1 MKKKFIAVY
10 ALIGVLALG
19 STTLT
24 SCVDDN
30 ESASVTAVRDAKA
43 AQLNALAAQ
52 ANANAKVN
60 EALAALRQAEADA
73 QTIENEYQQQ
83 EYAARLEKLQAEY
96 AQYTAEAQQQML
108 ENLADHQIS
117 LYNSYNAVQGQV
129 TTVSEELAE
138 KYVKVAKLESGLTS
152 AEAAANALLV
162 DLRMDSIALAAEK
175 EAYVAMGTNDYEAL
189 LKEYNTELVNEANQ
203 TNEAK
208 AKANAVGQALKDFN
222 NAKYLIEGKKDVIGT
237 LSSRA
242 GEEGEG
248 ESTGEEGEGESTGEE
263 EKDPTYT
270 YTIAPAAGTA
280 AHADSLSAMTLK
292 DDANKPITVMN
303 KEYLLPDG
311 TTAETEPTEPTDE
324 PYFTKYSLNEAGVNE
339 ARRTLEN
346 EVETAEEELGTD
358 KDKALYFAYKKGG
371 DPELKIGT
379 WDAKTDDDNNN
390 KEADYDEI
398 TAVTDGTEGAT
409 AWAIL
414 NTLEEALKA
423 AQENQEDVEA
433 DKDAT
438 DQDKADAADQTFAIN
453 QILTKFKNG
462 DTDSKFM
469 GGATFTEK
477 EKALAD
483 AKENLAAFERH
494 VASLTAGSNDYK
506 AYEASI
512 KALMDKEGAAYLAAK
527 EALNTAYQTLAQTQ
541 GKVNALE
548 KMVGNITWT
557 DANDN
562 GKVDDGETA
571 GTEGTTPNIQ
581 QLIAD
586 CEKEIAEKNEKIK
599 NAALII
605 ITTKEEDNKS
615 TEYLY
620 EALIENANAEIEEME
635 AKLAML
641 QESAAYWR
649 EQLEASIQNGT
660 ATTPDAPATDTP
672 AEETPAA

>member
-43 AQLNALAAQ
+43 AQLNALAAE

-60 EALAALRQAEADA
+60 EALAALKQAKAEA
-73 QTIENEYQQQ
+73 QTIKNEFDQQ

-108 ENLADHQIS
+108 KDLADYQVS

-129 TTVSEELAE
+129 TTVSKELAA
-138 KYVKVAKLESGLTS
+138 KYVEVAKLESGLTS

-162 DLRMDSIALAAEK
+162 DLRMDSIVLAAEK

-203 TNEAK
+203 TKEAEAK
-208 AKANAVGQALKDFN
+208 ENAVNQALADFN
-222 NAKYLIEGKKDVIGT
+222 NAKYLIEGKEDAKVT

-248 ESTGEEGEGESTGEE
+248 ESTGEEEGEGESTGEE
-263 EKDPTYT
+263 KNDKT

-311 TTAETEPTEPTDE
+311 TTAETEPTAANE

-339 ARRTLEN
+339 ARRTLEGN
-346 EVETAEEELGTD
+346 VKKAEEILGTD
-358 KDKALYFAYKKGG
+358 KDKAFDFLYERGT
-371 DPELKIGT
+371 LTIGT
-379 WDAKTDDDNNN
+379 WEDADKD
-390 KEADYDEI
+390 KEMTAEEI
-398 TAVTDGTEGAT
+398 TKVEEISKDAT

-462 DTDSKFM
+462 DTDNNFM
-469 GGATFTEK
+469 KGATFTGK

-483 AKENLAAFERH
+483 ANENLAAFERH

-541 GKVNALE
+541 GKVEAL
-548 KMVGNITWT
+548 KNMVGYISEEDENG
-557 DANDN
+557 D
-562 GKVDDGETA
+562 GKVNENDYV
-571 GTEGTTPNIQ
+571 EGTTPNIQ

-586 CEKEIAEKNEKIK
+586 CEEEIAKKNEAIK
-599 NAALII
+599 NAALI
-605 ITTKEEDNKS
+605 TKKVKEEDSKE
-615 TEYLY
+615 EYLY

-660 ATTPDAPATDTP
+660 TTTPDTPATDTP

>member
-19 STTLT
+19 STALT

-43 AQLNALAAQ
+43 AQLNALAAE

-60 EALAALRQAEADA
+60 EALAALKQAKAEA
-73 QTIENEYQQQ
+73 QTIENEFQQQ
-83 EYAARLEKLQAEY
+83 EYAARLEKLQAQY
-96 AQYTAEAQQQML
+96 AKEAAASQQQML
-108 ENLADHQIS
+108 KDLASYQVS
-117 LYNSYNAVQGQV
+117 LYNSYNAVQRQV
-129 TTVSEELAE
+129 TTVSKKLAA
-138 KYVKVAKLESGLTS
+138 KYVEVAKLESGLTS

-203 TNEAK
+203 TKEAE
-208 AKANAVGQALKDFN
+208 AKANAKDQALTDFN
-222 NAKYLIEGKKDVIGT
+222 NAKYLIEGKKDATVT

-242 GEEGEG
+242 
-248 ESTGEEGEGESTGEE
+248 GEEGEGESTGEE

-280 AHADSLSAMTLK
+280 AHADSLSTMTQTGEVLADK
-292 DDANKPITVMN
+292 TVMN

-311 TTAETEPTEPTDE
+311 TTAETKPTTADE

-339 ARRTLEN
+339 ARRTLEG

-358 KDKALYFAYKKGG
+358 KDKAFDFLYEEGG
-371 DPELKIGT
+371 TLTIGT
-379 WDAKTDDDNNN
+379 WEDAN
-390 KEADYDEI
+390 KDKEMTADEI
-398 TAVTDGTEGAT
+398 TKVEEISKDAT

-438 DQDKADAADQTFAIN
+438 DAQKEAAEKQVYTIN

-469 GGATFTEK
+469 DGDTFTGK

-483 AKENLAAFERH
+483 ANENLAAFERH

-527 EALNTAYQTLAQTQ
+527 EALNTAYQTLAQTK
-541 GKVNALE
+541 GKVEALRN
-548 KMVGNITWT
+548 MVGDTTWT
-557 DANDN
+557 DANDD
-562 GKVDDGETA
+562 GKVDDGETTV
-571 GTEGTTPNIQ
+571 TEGTTPNIQ

-586 CEKEIAEKNEKIK
+586 CEKEIAEKNEAIK
-599 NAALII
+599 NAALI
-605 ITTKEEDNKS
+605 TKEENSK
-615 TEYLY
+615 EYLY

>member
-19 STTLT
+19 STALT

-43 AQLNALAAQ
+43 AQLNALAAE

-60 EALAALRQAEADA
+60 EALAALKQAKAEA
-73 QTIENEYQQQ
+73 QTIKNEFKQQ
-83 EYAARLEKLQAEY
+83 EYAARLEKLQAQY
-96 AQYTAEAQQQML
+96 AKEAAASQQQML
-108 ENLADHQIS
+108 KDLASYQVS
-117 LYNSYNAVQGQV
+117 LYNSYTAVQGQV
-129 TTVSEELAE
+129 TTVSKELAE

-208 AKANAVGQALKDFN
+208 AKANAKDQALKDFN
-222 NAKYLIEGKKDVIGT
+222 NAKYLIEGKKDVTVT

-248 ESTGEEGEGESTGEE
+248 EGEGESTGEE
-263 EKDPTYT
+263 EKDPT

-280 AHADSLSAMTLK
+280 AHADSLSTMTQTGVLAGK
-292 DDANKPITVMN
+292 TVMN

-311 TTAETEPTEPTDE
+311 TTAETKPTTDDE

-339 ARRTLEN
+339 ARHTLEGN
-346 EVETAEEELGTD
+346 VKEAEETLGTD
-358 KDKALYFAYKKGG
+358 KDDAFYFAYNEYGNPK
-371 DPELKIGT
+371 LLIGT
-379 WDAKTDDDNNN
+379 WDADADDLNGN
-390 KEADYDEI
+390 KEADYNEI
-398 TAVTDGTEGAT
+398 TAVTDLTEGAT
-409 AWAIL
+409 AWAIR
-414 NTLEEALKA
+414 NTLEDALKA
-423 AQENQEDVEA
+423 AKDNQEKVDG

-438 DQDKADAADQTFAIN
+438 EEDKQAAEEQVYQIDQIY
-453 QILTKFKNG
+453 TKFING
-462 DTDSKFM
+462 DENLINTTISFA
-469 GGATFTEK
+469 GAE
-477 EKALAD
+477 EAVAD

-506 AYEASI
+506 AYEAAI
-512 KALMDKEGAAYLAAK
+512 QALIDKEGAAYLAAK

-541 GKVNALE
+541 GKVEAL
-548 KMVGNITWT
+548 KNMVGYTTWT
-557 DANDN
+557 DTNNN
-562 GKVDDGETA
+562 GKVDDGETTV
-571 GTEGTTPNIQ
+571 TEGTTPNIQ

-586 CEKEIAEKNEKIK
+586 CEEEIAKKNEAIK
-599 NAALII
+599 NAALI
-605 ITTKEEDNKS
+605 TKEENS

>member
-1 MKKKFIAVY
+1 MY

-19 STTLT
+19 STALT

-52 ANANAKVN
+52 TNANAKVN
-60 EALAALRQAEADA
+60 EALAALRQAEAEA
-73 QTIENEYQQQ
+73 KTIENEFQQQ

-96 AQYTAEAQQQML
+96 AQYTAQAQQEML
-108 ENLADHQIS
+108 ENLADHQVS
-117 LYNSYNAVQGQV
+117 LYNSYNAVQEQV
-129 TTVSEELAE
+129 TTVSDELAA
-138 KYVKVAKLESGLTS
+138 KYVEVAKLESGLTS

-203 TNEAK
+203 TKEAE
-208 AKANAVGQALKDFN
+208 AKANAVDQALEDFN
-222 NAKYLIEGKKDVIGT
+222 NAKYLIEGKEDATVTI
-237 LSSRA
+237 SSRA
-242 GEEGEG
+242 
-248 ESTGEEGEGESTGEE
+248 GEEGEGESTGEE

-270 YTIAPAAGTA
+270 IAPAAGTA
-280 AHADSLSAMTLK
+280 AHADSLSVMTIK
-292 DDANKPITVMN
+292 DDANNPITVMN
-303 KEYLLPDG
+303 EEYLLPDG
-311 TTAETEPTEPTDE
+311 TTTAKEPTDE
-324 PYFTKYSLNEAGVNE
+324 PYFTKYSLKEAGVNE
-339 ARRTLEN
+339 ARRTLED
-346 EVETAEEELGTD
+346 EVEAAEKELGTD
-358 KDKALYFAYKKGG
+358 KDKAFDFLYDGG
-371 DPELKIGT
+371 SLTIGT
-379 WDAKTDDDNNN
+379 WKDDNDD
-390 KEADYDEI
+390 KEMTADEI
-398 TAVTDGTEGAT
+398 TKVDQISEEAT

-438 DQDKADAADQTFAIN
+438 DQDKADAADQTFEIN

-462 DTDSKFM
+462 DSDSNFM
-469 GGATFTEK
+469 NGDTFTSAEK
-477 EKALAD
+477 DLAD
-483 AKENLAAFERH
+483 ANENLAAFERH

-541 GKVNALE
+541 GKVEALK
-548 KMVGNITWT
+548 KMVGYTTWT
-557 DANDN
+557 DTN
-562 GKVDDGETA
+562 GDKKVDDDEITV
-571 GTEGTTPNIQ
+571 TEGTTPNIQ

-586 CEKEIAEKNEKIK
+586 CEEKIAKKNEEIK

-605 ITTKEEDNKS
+605 KKETTTTGTEE
-615 TEYLY
+615 EYLY

>member
-1 MKKKFIAVY
+1 MY

-19 STTLT
+19 STALT

-60 EALAALRQAEADA
+60 EALAALRQAEAEA
-73 QTIENEYQQQ
+73 KTIENEFQQQ
-83 EYAARLEKLQAEY
+83 EYAARLEKLQAQY
-96 AQYTAEAQQQML
+96 AKAAAAAQQKML
-108 ENLADHQIS
+108 ENLAEHQVE

-129 TTVSEELAE
+129 TTVSKELAA

-162 DLRMDSIALAAEK
+162 NLRMDSIALAAEK

-203 TNEAK
+203 TKEAK
-208 AKANAVGQALKDFN
+208 AKDNAVTQALTDFN
-222 NAKYLIEGKKDVIGT
+222 NAKYLIEGKKDATVTI
-237 LSSRA
+237 SSRA
-242 GEEGEG
+242 
-248 ESTGEEGEGESTGEE
+248 GEEGEGESTGEE

-280 AHADSLSAMTLK
+280 AHADSLSAMTETGEILEG
-292 DDANKPITVMN
+292 ITVLN
-303 KEYLLPDG
+303 AECLHADG
-311 TTAETEPTEPTDE
+311 SSHTDAPLTE
-324 PYFTKYSLNEAGVNE
+324 PYFWKYSLNEAGVNE
-339 ARRTLEN
+339 ARRTLEDK
-346 EVETAEEELGTD
+346 VETAEETLGTD
-358 KDKALYFAYKKGG
+358 KDKALYFAYKQDQDG

-379 WDAKTDDDNNN
+379 WDAKKNDNNSN

-398 TAVTDGTEGAT
+398 IKVDKISEEAT

-438 DQDKADAADQTFAIN
+438 DQEKADAADQTFAIN

-462 DTDSKFM
+462 DSDSKFM
-469 GGATFTEK
+469 NGDTFTSA

-483 AKENLAAFERH
+483 ANENLAAFERH

-541 GKVNALE
+541 GKVEALRN
-548 KMVGNITWT
+548 MVGYTTWT
-557 DANDN
+557 DSNSD
-562 GKVDDGETA
+562 GKVDKNEINV
-571 GTEGTTPNIQ
+571 TEGTTPNIQ

-586 CEKEIAEKNEKIK
+586 CEEKIAKKNEAIK
-599 NAALII
+599 NAALI
-605 ITTKEEDNKS
+605 TKEENS

-649 EQLEASIQNGT
+649 EQLEASIQNST

>member
-1 MKKKFIAVY
+1 MKKKF
-10 ALIGVLALG
+10 GVLALG
-19 STTLT
+19 STALT

-52 ANANAKVN
+52 TNANAKVN
-60 EALAALRQAEADA
+60 EALAALRQAEAEA
-73 QTIENEYQQQ
+73 KTIENEFQQQ
-83 EYAARLEKLQAEY
+83 EYAARLEKLQAQY
-96 AQYTAEAQQQML
+96 AKAAAAAQQKML
-108 ENLADHQIS
+108 ENLAEHQVE

-129 TTVSEELAE
+129 TTVSKELAA
-138 KYVKVAKLESGLTS
+138 KYVEVAKLESGLTS

-162 DLRMDSIALAAEK
+162 NLRMDSIALAAEK

-203 TNEAK
+203 TKEAK
-208 AKANAVGQALKDFN
+208 AKENAVNQALTDFN
-222 NAKYLIEGKKDVIGT
+222 NAKYLIEGKKNATVTI
-237 LSSRA
+237 SSRA

-248 ESTGEEGEGESTGEE
+248 ESTGEE
-263 EKDPTYT
+263 EKDQTYT

-280 AHADSLSAMTLK
+280 AHADSLSVMTIK
-292 DDANKPITVMN
+292 DDANQPITVMN

-311 TTAETEPTEPTDE
+311 TTAEEVPDE

-339 ARRTLEN
+339 ARRTLEGT
-346 EVETAEEELGTD
+346 VETAEKKLGTD
-358 KDKALYFAYKKGG
+358 KDKALYFAYKQGG

-379 WDAKTDDDNNN
+379 WDAKTDDNNSN

-398 TAVTDGTEGAT
+398 REVDQISEEAT

-438 DQDKADAADQTFAIN
+438 DAQKEAAELQVYTIN

-462 DTDSKFM
+462 DKDDDFM
-469 GGATFTEK
+469 NGATFTGK
-477 EKALAD
+477 EKDLAD
-483 AKENLAAFERH
+483 ANENLAAFERH

-541 GKVNALE
+541 GKVTAL
-548 KMVGNITWT
+548 KNMVGYTTWT
-557 DANDN
+557 DANGN
-562 GKVDDGETA
+562 KKVDDNEITV
-571 GTEGTTPNIQ
+571 TEGTTPNIQ
-581 QLIAD
+581 KLIAD
-586 CEKEIAEKNEKIK
+586 CEKEIAEKNEAIK

-605 ITTKEEDNKS
+605 KKETTTTGTEE
-615 TEYLY
+615 EYLY

>member
-19 STTLT
+19 STALT

-43 AQLNALAAQ
+43 AQLNALAAE

-60 EALAALRQAEADA
+60 EALAALKQAKAEA
-73 QTIENEYQQQ
+73 QTIENEFDQQ

-108 ENLADHQIS
+108 KDLADHQIS

-129 TTVSEELAE
+129 TTVSEELAA
-138 KYVKVAKLESGLTS
+138 KYVEVAKLESGLTS

-162 DLRMDSIALAAEK
+162 NLRMDSIALAAEK

-203 TNEAK
+203 TKEAE
-208 AKANAVGQALKDFN
+208 AKANAVGQALTDFN
-222 NAKYLIEGKKDVIGT
+222 NAKYLIEGKEDATVTI
-237 LSSRA
+237 SSRA

-248 ESTGEEGEGESTGEE
+248 ESTGEEEGEGESTGEE
-263 EKDPTYT
+263 KNDKT

-280 AHADSLSAMTLK
+280 AHADSLSTMK
-292 DDANKPITVMN
+292 IGDASQPITVMN
-303 KEYLLPDG
+303 EEYLLPDG
-311 TTAETEPTEPTDE
+311 TTAEEPTDDE

-371 DPELKIGT
+371 DPKLKIGT
-379 WDAKTDDDNNN
+379 WDAKTDDTNSN

-398 TAVTDGTEGAT
+398 TKVDKISEEAT

-438 DQDKADAADQTFAIN
+438 DSQKEAAEEQVYTIN

-483 AKENLAAFERH
+483 ANENLAAFERH

-527 EALNTAYQTLAQTQ
+527 EALNTAYQTLAQTK
-541 GKVNALE
+541 GKVEALRN
-548 KMVGNITWT
+548 MVGNITWT

-562 GKVDDGETA
+562 GKVDDGETT

-586 CEKEIAEKNEKIK
+586 CEKEIAEKNEEIK

-605 ITTKEEDNKS
+605 ITKEDEDNNS

-660 ATTPDAPATDTP
+660 ATTPDTPATDTP
-672 AEETPAA
+672 AEGEETPAA

>member
-19 STTLT
+19 STALT

-43 AQLNALAAQ
+43 AQLNALAAE

-60 EALAALRQAEADA
+60 EALAALKQAKAEA
-73 QTIENEYQQQ
+73 QTIKNEFKQQ
-83 EYAARLEKLQAEY
+83 EYAARLEKLQAQY
-96 AQYTAEAQQQML
+96 AKEAAASQQQML
-108 ENLADHQIS
+108 KDLASYQVS
-117 LYNSYNAVQGQV
+117 LYNSYKAVQGEV
-129 TTVSEELAE
+129 TTVSKELAE

-203 TNEAK
+203 TKEAE
-208 AKANAVGQALKDFN
+208 AKANAKDQALTDFN
-222 NAKYLIEGKKDVIGT
+222 NAKYLIEGKKDATVTI
-237 LSSRA
+237 SSRA
-242 GEEGEG
+242 
-248 ESTGEEGEGESTGEE
+248 GEEGEGESTGEE

-270 YTIAPAAGTA
+270 YTYTIAPAAGTA
-280 AHADSLSAMTLK
+280 AHADSLSTMK
-292 DDANKPITVMN
+292 IGDASQPITVMN
-303 KEYLLPDG
+303 EEYLLPDG
-311 TTAETEPTEPTDE
+311 TTAKTKPTADE

-339 ARRTLEN
+339 ARRTLEGN
-346 EVETAEEELGTD
+346 VKKAEEKLGTD
-358 KDKALYFAYKKGG
+358 KDKAFDFLYEGG
-371 DPELKIGT
+371 TLTIGT
-379 WDAKTDDDNNN
+379 WEDAN
-390 KEADYDEI
+390 KDKEMTADEI
-398 TAVTDGTEGAT
+398 TEVEGISKDAT

-438 DQDKADAADQTFAIN
+438 DAQKEAAELQVYTIN

-469 GGATFTEK
+469 NGDTFTGK

-483 AKENLAAFERH
+483 ANENLAAFERH

-541 GKVNALE
+541 GKVEALK
-548 KMVGNITWT
+548 KMVGYTTWT
-557 DANDN
+557 DTNKN
-562 GKVDDGETA
+562 GKVDKDEITV
-571 GTEGTTPNIQ
+571 TEGTTPNIQ

-586 CEKEIAEKNEKIK
+586 CEKEIAEKNAAIK
-599 NAALII
+599 NAALI
-605 ITTKEEDNKS
+605 TKEEDSK
-615 TEYLY
+615 EYLY

>member
-43 AQLNALAAQ
+43 AQLNALAAE

-60 EALAALRQAEADA
+60 EALAALKQAKAEA
-73 QTIENEYQQQ
+73 QTIENEFDQQ

-96 AQYTAEAQQQML
+96 AQYTAKAQQQML
-108 ENLADHQIS
+108 KDLADYQVS

-129 TTVSEELAE
+129 TTVSKELAE

-208 AKANAVGQALKDFN
+208 AKANAKDQALKDFN
-222 NAKYLIEGKKDVIGT
+222 NAKYLIEGKKDVTVT

-248 ESTGEEGEGESTGEE
+248 EGEGESTGEE
-263 EKDPTYT
+263 EKDPT

-280 AHADSLSAMTLK
+280 AHADSLSTMTQTGVLAGK
-292 DDANKPITVMN
+292 TVMN

-311 TTAETEPTEPTDE
+311 TTAETKPTTDDE

-339 ARRTLEN
+339 ARHTLEGN
-346 EVETAEEELGTD
+346 VKKAEEILGTD
-358 KDKALYFAYKKGG
+358 KDKALYFAYNENGNPK
-371 DPELKIGT
+371 LLIGT
-379 WDAKTDDDNNN
+379 WDAKTDDDNSN

-398 TAVTDGTEGAT
+398 TEVDKISEEAT

-438 DQDKADAADQTFAIN
+438 DTQKEDAELQVYTIN

-469 GGATFTEK
+469 DGATFTEK

-483 AKENLAAFERH
+483 ANENLAAFERH

-541 GKVNALE
+541 GKVEALK
-548 KMVGNITWT
+548 KMVGYISET
-557 DANDN
+557 DVNED
-562 GKVDDGETA
+562 GKVNENDYV
-571 GTEGTTPNIQ
+571 EGTTPNIQ
-581 QLIAD
+581 KLIAD

-605 ITTKEEDNKS
+605 KKEDSK
-615 TEYLY
+615 EYLY

-660 ATTPDAPATDTP
+660 TTTPDAPATDTP

>member
-19 STTLT
+19 S

-43 AQLNALAAQ
+43 AQLNALAAE
-52 ANANAKVN
+52 ANANAKVK
-60 EALAALRQAEADA
+60 EALAALKQAEAEA
-73 QTIENEYQQQ
+73 KTIENEFQQQ

-108 ENLADHQIS
+108 EDLADHQVS

-129 TTVSEELAE
+129 TKVSDELAA
-138 KYVKVAKLESGLTS
+138 KYVEVAKLESGLTS

-162 DLRMDSIALAAEK
+162 NLRMDSIALAAEK

-203 TNEAK
+203 TKEAE
-208 AKANAVGQALKDFN
+208 AKANAVAQALKDFN
-222 NAKYLIEGKKDVIGT
+222 NAKYLIEGKEDATVT

-248 ESTGEEGEGESTGEE
+248 ESTGEE
-263 EKDPTYT
+263 EKDPTYS

-280 AHADSLSAMTLK
+280 AHADSLSVMTIK
-292 DDANKPITVMN
+292 DDANQPITVMN

-311 TTAETEPTEPTDE
+311 TTAETKPTDDDE
-324 PYFTKYSLNEAGVNE
+324 PYFTKYSLKEAGVNE
-339 ARRTLEN
+339 ARHTLEGQ
-346 EVETAEEELGTD
+346 VETAEKELGTD
-358 KDKALYFAYKKGG
+358 KDKALYFAYEQDGNPK
-371 DPELKIGT
+371 LKIGT
-379 WDAKTDDDNNN
+379 WDAKTDDDNSN

-398 TAVTDGTEGAT
+398 TKVDKISEEAT

-438 DQDKADAADQTFAIN
+438 DAQKEAAELQVYTIN

-462 DTDSKFM
+462 DKDKDFM
-469 GGATFTEK
+469 NEATFTEK

-483 AKENLAAFERH
+483 ANENLAAFERH

-541 GKVNALE
+541 GKVEAL
-548 KMVGNITWT
+548 KNMVGYTTW
-557 DANDN
+557 NDKN
-562 GKVDDGETA
+562 KDGKVDDGETTV
-571 GTEGTTPNIQ
+571 TEGTTPNIQ

-586 CEKEIAEKNEKIK
+586 CEKDIAENNEKIK

-605 ITTKEEDNKS
+605 KKETTTTGTEE
-615 TEYLY
+615 EYLY

>member
-19 STTLT
+19 STALT

-60 EALAALRQAEADA
+60 EALAALKQAEVEAK
-73 QTIENEYQQQ
+73 TIENEFQQQ

-108 ENLADHQIS
+108 KDLADHQVS

-129 TTVSEELAE
+129 TKVSNELAA
-138 KYVKVAKLESGLTS
+138 KYVEVAKLESGLTS

-208 AKANAVGQALKDFN
+208 AKANAVDQALNDFN
-222 NAKYLIEGKKDVIGT
+222 NAKYLIEGKKDATVTI
-237 LSSRA
+237 SSRA
-242 GEEGEG
+242 
-248 ESTGEEGEGESTGEE
+248 GEEGEGESTGEE

-270 YTIAPAAGTA
+270 YSIAPAAGTA
-280 AHADSLSAMTLK
+280 AHADSLSAMTETGEILYG
-292 DDANKPITVMN
+292 ITVLN
-303 KEYLLPDG
+303 AECLHADG
-311 TTAETEPTEPTDE
+311 SSHSSAPLTE
-324 PYFTKYSLNEAGVNE
+324 PYFWKYSLNEAGVNE
-339 ARRTLEN
+339 ARRTLESA
-346 EVETAEEELGTD
+346 VKTAEKELGTD
-358 KDKALYFAYKKGG
+358 KDKALYFAYKKDGN
-371 DPELKIGT
+371 PELKIGT
-379 WDAKTDDDNNN
+379 WDAKTDDKNSN

-398 TAVTDGTEGAT
+398 TTVEISKDAT

-438 DQDKADAADQTFAIN
+438 DQDKADAADQTFEIN

-462 DTDSKFM
+462 DKNDNFM
-469 GGATFTEK
+469 DGATFTGK

-483 AKENLAAFERH
+483 ANENLAAFERH

-541 GKVNALE
+541 GKVEAL
-548 KMVGNITWT
+548 KNMVGYISET
-557 DANDN
+557 DVNGDEEIDENDY
-562 GKVDDGETA
+562 V
-571 GTEGTTPNIQ
+571 EGTTPNIQ

-586 CEKEIAEKNEKIK
+586 CEEKIAKKNEEIK

-605 ITTKEEDNKS
+605 KKEE
-615 TEYLY
+615 TTTGTEEEYLY

>member
-1 MKKKFIAVY
+1 MY

-19 STTLT
+19 STALT

-52 ANANAKVN
+52 TNANAKVN
-60 EALAALRQAEADA
+60 EALAALRQAEAEA
-73 QTIENEYQQQ
+73 KTIENEFQQQ

-96 AQYTAEAQQQML
+96 AQYTAQAQQEML
-108 ENLADHQIS
+108 ENLADHQVS
-117 LYNSYNAVQGQV
+117 LYNSYNAVQEQV
-129 TTVSEELAE
+129 TTVSDELAA
-138 KYVKVAKLESGLTS
+138 KYVEVAKLESGLTS

-203 TNEAK
+203 TKEAK
-208 AKANAVGQALKDFN
+208 AKENAIKQALNDFN
-222 NAKYLIEGKKDVIGT
+222 NAKYQIEGYDKV
-237 LSSRA
+237 
-242 GEEGEG
+242 
-248 ESTGEEGEGESTGEE
+248 TGPAYKIE
-263 EKDPTYT
+263 PTS
-270 YTIAPAAGTA
+270 AAA
-280 AHADSLSAMTLK
+280 AHADSLSAMTGTGEIL
-292 DDANKPITVMN
+292 NGITVLN
-303 KEYLLPDG
+303 AECLHADG
-311 TTAETEPTEPTDE
+311 SSHTSAQLTE
-324 PYFTKYSLNEAGVNE
+324 PYFWKSSLNEAGVKE
-339 ARRTLEN
+339 ARHTLEGN
-346 EVETAEEELGTD
+346 VKEAEETLGTD
-358 KDKALYFAYKKGG
+358 KDDAFYFAYNEYGNPK
-371 DPELKIGT
+371 LLIGT
-379 WDAKTDDDNNN
+379 WDADADDLNGN
-390 KEADYDEI
+390 KEADYNEI
-398 TAVTDGTEGAT
+398 TAVTDWTEGAT
-409 AWAIL
+409 AWAIR
-414 NTLEEALKA
+414 NTLEDALKA
-423 AQENQEDVEA
+423 AKDNQEKVDG

-438 DQDKADAADQTFAIN
+438 EEDKQAAEEQVYQIDQIY
-453 QILTKFKNG
+453 TKFING
-462 DTDSKFM
+462 DENLTNTSISFA
-469 GGATFTEK
+469 GAE
-477 EKALAD
+477 EAVAD

-506 AYEASI
+506 AYEAAI
-512 KALMDKEGAAYLAAK
+512 QALIDKEGAAYLAAE
-527 EALNTAYQTLAQTQ
+527 EALNTANQTLAQTQ
-541 GKVNALE
+541 GKVEAL
-548 KMVGNITWT
+548 KNMVGYTTWT
-557 DANDN
+557 DANGN
-562 GKVDDGETA
+562 GTVDDGETTV
-571 GTEGTTPNIQ
+571 TEGTTPNIQ

-586 CEKEIAEKNEKIK
+586 CEEKIAKKNEAIK

-605 ITTKEEDNKS
+605 KKEDTNN

>member
-19 STTLT
+19 STALT

-43 AQLNALAAQ
+43 AQLNALAAE

-60 EALAALRQAEADA
+60 EALAALKQAKAEA
-73 QTIENEYQQQ
+73 QTIKNEFDQQ
-83 EYAARLEKLQAEY
+83 EYAAKLEKLQAQY
-96 AQYTAEAQQQML
+96 AKEAAAHQQQML
-108 ENLADHQIS
+108 KDLASYQVS
-117 LYNSYNAVQGQV
+117 LYNSYTAVQGQV
-129 TTVSEELAE
+129 TTVSKELAE

-162 DLRMDSIALAAEK
+162 GLRMDSIALAAEK

-203 TNEAK
+203 TKEAE
-208 AKANAVGQALKDFN
+208 AKANAVGQALTDFN
-222 NAKYLIEGKKDVIGT
+222 NAKYLIEGKKNVIGT

-242 GEEGEG
+242 GEEG
-248 ESTGEEGEGESTGEE
+248 EGEGESTGEE

-280 AHADSLSAMTLK
+280 AHADSLSAMTQEGEVLADK
-292 DDANKPITVMN
+292 TVMN

-311 TTAETEPTEPTDE
+311 TTAENEPTADE

-339 ARRTLEN
+339 ARRTLEGK
-346 EVETAEEELGTD
+346 VETAEEQLGTD
-358 KDKALYFAYKKGG
+358 KDDAFYFAYKQNGN
-371 DPELKIGT
+371 PELKIGT
-379 WDAKTDDDNNN
+379 WDAKTDDTNSN

-438 DQDKADAADQTFAIN
+438 DAQKEAAELQVYTIN

-462 DTDSKFM
+462 DKDDDFM
-469 GGATFTEK
+469 NGATFTEK
-477 EKALAD
+477 EEAVAD

-541 GKVNALE
+541 GKVEAL
-548 KMVGNITWT
+548 KNMVGYTTWT
-557 DANDN
+557 DKNED
-562 GKVDDGETA
+562 GKVDKDEITV
-571 GTEGTTPNIQ
+571 TEGTTPNIQ

-586 CEKEIAEKNEKIK
+586 CEKEIAEKNAAIK
-599 NAALII
+599 NAALI
-605 ITTKEEDNKS
+605 TKEEDSK
-615 TEYLY
+615 EYLY

-660 ATTPDAPATDTP
+660 ATTPDTPATDTP

>member
-1 MKKKFIAVY
+1 M
-10 ALIGVLALG
+10 
-19 STTLT
+19 
-24 SCVDDN
+24 
-30 ESASVTAVRDAKA
+30 
-43 AQLNALAAQ
+43 
-52 ANANAKVN
+52 
-60 EALAALRQAEADA
+60 
-73 QTIENEYQQQ
+73 
-83 EYAARLEKLQAEY
+83 
-96 AQYTAEAQQQML
+96 
-108 ENLADHQIS
+108 
-117 LYNSYNAVQGQV
+117 
-129 TTVSEELAE
+129 
-138 KYVKVAKLESGLTS
+138 
-152 AEAAANALLV
+152 
-162 DLRMDSIALAAEK
+162 AAEK

-189 LKEYNTELVNEANQ
+189 VKEYNTELVNEANQ
-203 TNEAK
+203 SKEAE
-208 AKANAVGQALKDFN
+208 AKANAKDQALTDFN
-222 NAKYLIEGKKDVIGT
+222 NAKYLIEGKKDATVTI
-237 LSSRA
+237 SSRA

-280 AHADSLSAMTLK
+280 AHADSLSTMTLI
-292 DDANKPITVMN
+292 DDANEPITVMN

-339 ARRTLEN
+339 ARRTLEGK
-346 EVETAEEELGTD
+346 VETAEEQLGTD
-358 KDKALYFAYKKGG
+358 KDDAFYFAYKQNGN
-371 DPELKIGT
+371 PELKIGT

-398 TAVTDGTEGAT
+398 TEVDKISEEAT

-462 DTDSKFM
+462 DTDNNFM
-469 GGATFTEK
+469 KGATFTGK

-483 AKENLAAFERH
+483 ANENLAAFERH

-541 GKVNALE
+541 GKVKALE
-548 KMVGNITWT
+548 KMVGLTTWT
-557 DANDN
+557 DKNKD
-562 GKVDDGETA
+562 GKVDKDEITVIE
-571 GTEGTTPNIQ
+571 EGTTPNIQ

-586 CEKEIAEKNEKIK
+586 CEKEIAEKNEAIK

-605 ITTKEEDNKS
+605 ITKEEDNKS

>member
-19 STTLT
+19 STALT

-43 AQLNALAAQ
+43 AQLNALAAE
-52 ANANAKVN
+52 ANANAKLN

-83 EYAARLEKLQAEY
+83 EYAARLEKLQAQY
-96 AQYTAEAQQQML
+96 AKAAAAAQQKML
-108 ENLADHQIS
+108 ENLADHQVE

-129 TTVSEELAE
+129 TKVSDELAA
-138 KYVKVAKLESGLTS
+138 KYVEVAKLESGLTS

-203 TNEAK
+203 TKEAEAK
-208 AKANAVGQALKDFN
+208 EDAIEQALNDFN
-222 NAKYLIEGKKDVIGT
+222 NAKYQIEGYDKVT
-237 LSSRA
+237 
-242 GEEGEG
+242 
-248 ESTGEEGEGESTGEE
+248 
-263 EKDPTYT
+263 DPAYKIEPTS
-270 YTIAPAAGTA
+270 AAA
-280 AHADSLSAMTLK
+280 AHADSLSAMTGTGEILNGITVLNAECLHA
-292 DDANKPITVMN
+292 DGSSHSSSPIT
-303 KEYLLPDG
+303 
-311 TTAETEPTEPTDE
+311 E
-324 PYFTKYSLNEAGVNE
+324 PYFWKYSLNEAGIKE
-339 ARRTLEN
+339 ARHTLEGN
-346 EVETAEEELGTD
+346 VKEAEETLGTD
-358 KDKALYFAYKKGG
+358 KDDAFYFAYNEYGNPK
-371 DPELKIGT
+371 LLIGT
-379 WDAKTDDDNNN
+379 WDADANDLNGN
-390 KEADYDEI
+390 KEADYNEI
-398 TAVTDGTEGAT
+398 TAVTDWTEGAT
-409 AWAIL
+409 AWAIR
-414 NTLEEALKA
+414 NTLEDALKA
-423 AQENQEDVEA
+423 AQDNQEKVDG

-438 DQDKADAADQTFAIN
+438 EEDKQAAAEQVYQIDQIY
-453 QILTKFKNG
+453 TKFING
-462 DTDSKFM
+462 DENLINTSISFA
-469 GGATFTEK
+469 GAE
-477 EKALAD
+477 EAVAD

-506 AYEASI
+506 AYEAAI
-512 KALMDKEGAAYLAAK
+512 QALIDKEGAAYLAAE
-527 EALNTAYQTLAQTQ
+527 EALNTANQTLAQTQ
-541 GKVNALE
+541 GKVEALK
-548 KMVGNITWT
+548 KMVGYTTWT
-557 DANDN
+557 DTN
-562 GKVDDGETA
+562 GDKKVDDDEITV
-571 GTEGTTPNIQ
+571 TEGTTPNIQ

-586 CEKEIAEKNEKIK
+586 CEEKIAKKNEEIK

-605 ITTKEEDNKS
+605 KKETTTTGTEE
-615 TEYLY
+615 EYLY